1 MKKLKTVI
9 VLVVFL
15 VATVVVL
22 LGISLAAV
30 NIEWQHTGVDAGLP
44 LDYGL
49 ATVKG
54 SEILRPINEY
64 ADTADIVVRGVP
76 VSRITT
82 RKQLPPRY
90 DWEWPE
96 NDPRNIPYFMIFD
109 TVQFEV
115 AEYMKGD
122 GADVTSIFDI
132 GTGDLDDIGLPQL
145 MDGKEYVLFLY
156 RPDEDDTI
164 FWGDGYL

>member
-82 RKQLPPRY
+82 REAITAPL
-90 DWEWPE
+90 
-96 NDPRNIPYFMIFD
+96 
-109 TVQFEV
+109 
-115 AEYMKGD
+115 
-122 GADVTSIFDI
+122 
-132 GTGDLDDIGLPQL
+132 
-145 MDGKEYVLFLY
+145 
-156 RPDEDDTI
+156 
-164 FWGDGYL
+164 